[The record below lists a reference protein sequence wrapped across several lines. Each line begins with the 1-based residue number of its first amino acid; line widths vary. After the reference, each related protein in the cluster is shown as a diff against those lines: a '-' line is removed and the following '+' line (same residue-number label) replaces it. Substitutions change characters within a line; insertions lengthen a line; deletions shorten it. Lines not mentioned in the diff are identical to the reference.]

1 MGNYLRILK
10 INWAITP
17 VSLNSYQTS
26 SDLCLHRFSW
36 YMKDSTFYRE
46 ELKTKITLMHL
57 QDFTGVFLFA
67 SLFCVTT

>member
-1 MGNYLRILK
+1 
-10 INWAITP
+10 
-17 VSLNSYQTS
+17 
-26 SDLCLHRFSW
+26 
-36 YMKDSTFYRE
+36 MKDSTFYRE